1 MRIDD
6 DAMSRDVTVSRG
18 TTTVHRDAT
27 SQLKNLR
34 IAANFRAFHC
44 LLDDLAHSFYVRFA
58 AVTFG
63 SAIRN
68 SFFPLVLHPHCTFL
82 RSKRQILIIIIA
94 TINITKSPCHTAKI
108 R

>member
-1 MRIDD
+1 MRGDD

-18 TTTVHRDAT
+18 TATVHQDAT

-58 AVTFG
+58 AVAFG
-63 SAIRN
+63 GAGLLFTTAFSPL
-68 SFFPLVLHPHCTFL
+68 SSTHTVLFFEVND
-82 RSKRQILIIIIA
+82 KY
-94 TINITKSPCHTAKI
+94 
-108 R
+108 